1 MENKD
6 SEKNSV
12 VLDFIRDIIIAVL
25 IALAVSFFVKATVV
39 SGDSM
44 EPNFH
49 DKDYLI
55 ATRVFNINNLKKD
68 DVVTFRYSDGRL
80 FIKRVIGLPG
90 DKIKIAG
97 GEVYVNGK
105 KDDQSYTNGG
115 ETWVIGPGDDEVLE
129 LTVPEGQVFCLGDN
143 RGDSHDSRDDDV
155 GCVTSD
161 NLKWKVRFRLL
172 PLKSMGTIKIK

>member
-1 MENKD
+1 VKEWIKD
-6 SEKNSV
+6 
-12 VLDFIRDIIIAVL
+12 IATAMLVAFV
-25 IALAVSFFVKATVV
+25 IVQFVKPTIVKQ
-39 SGDSM
+39 SSM